1 MTQPVP
7 KTTYLK
13 DYMPPDYLIER
24 VQLSFHLNEA
34 ETTIHSHLQI
44 ARNPQRGAHPRA
56 LVLDGQELR
65 LGSLRLN
72 GEFLAPDRYRVD
84 EEQLTIP
91 GVPPRCSLDITTH
104 VRPQENTS
112 LEGLYRSGDTFCT
125 QCEAQGFR
133 KITYF
138 LDRPDVLSRYTT
150 TITAERNRY
159 PVLLSNGNRIA
170 EGVAEGQ
177 RHWVTWEDPFPKPC
191 YLFAL
196 VAGNLAL
203 TQDQFTT
210 HSGKAVNLQI
220 YVEQHNSEKCGHAM
234 HSLKKAMRWD
244 EETFN
249 LEYDLDTYMIVAVDD
264 FNMGAMEN
272 KGLNI
277 FNSKYVLAR
286 PETATDADYA
296 GIENV
301 IGHEYFHN
309 WTGNR
314 ITCRDW
320 FQLSLKEGLTVFR
333 DQLFSAAMSSGP
345 VQRIREVRL
354 LREYQFAEDA
364 GPMAHPVRPDSYIEI
379 SNFYT
384 MTVYNKGAE
393 VIRML
398 DTLLGKTGFRHG
410 LALYLRRH
418 DGQAATTD
426 DFVQAME
433 DATGSDLGQFR
444 LWYSQAGTPV
454 LTVTHDYDES
464 ARRYTLSVTQY
475 CPPTAGQP
483 HKEPM
488 QIPLA
493 IALLDQH
500 GQELPLRFEGESTRS
515 PATARVLSITRP
527 QESFSFVGVTEE
539 PTASLL
545 RGFSAPAKLAAEFT
559 DTQLAFLFAND
570 TDPFNR
576 WNAGQELAT
585 RLMLRLIATRREEWT
600 KPAEPAFIA
609 AVESI
614 LGDDTLD
621 KALAAEALALPTEIH
636 IANQMDVIDVAAIH
650 EAREFLR
657 LTLSRTLTTSF
668 QLAYHANRS
677 DPPYRYDPVL
687 AGRRS
692 LKNTCLA
699 YLMLLNEPDSRALC
713 VAQFQRA
720 DNMTDALGALAPLA
734 HTDCSERPEALALF
748 EQRWR
753 DDPLVM
759 DKWFSI
765 QASSPLPQTV
775 AEVKRLLEHPRF
787 DLKNP
792 NKVRA
797 LLGTF
802 CHQNQVRFHQADGA
816 GYRLVAACIRELDPL
831 NPQVAARLLNAF
843 SRWRRFD
850 AGRQALM
857 QYELEQILSLPKLS
871 RDAYEIAS
879 KTVTA
884 AEA

>member
-1 MTQPVP
+1 MTPLTP

-13 DYMPPDYLIER
+13 DYTPPEYLIER
-24 VQLSFHLNEA
+24 VDLSFHLNEA
-34 ETTIHSHLQI
+34 QTTVRSHLEI
-44 ARNPQRGAHPRA
+44 ARNPQRGTHTQA

-65 LGSLRLN
+65 LSSLQLD
-72 GEFLAPDRYRVD
+72 GEPLAPDRYHVD

-91 GVPPRCSLDITTH
+91 DVPPRFALDITTH
-104 VRPQENTS
+104 IRPQENTS

-138 LDRPDVLSRYTT
+138 LDRPDVLARYTT
-150 TITAERNRY
+150 TITADRNRY

-170 EGVAEGQ
+170 GGVSDGQ
-177 RHWVTWEDPFPKPC
+177 RHWATWEDPFPKPC

-196 VAGNLAL
+196 VAGNLVG
-203 TQDQFTT
+203 TQDEFTT
-210 HSGKAVNLQI
+210 HSGKAVKLQI
-220 YVEQHNSEKCGHAM
+220 YVERHNSEKCGHAM
-234 HSLKKAMRWD
+234 RSLKKAMRWD

-272 KGLNI
+272 KGLNV

-345 VQRIREVRL
+345 ARRIREVRL

-384 MTVYNKGAE
+384 LTVYNKGAE

-398 DTLLGKTGFRHG
+398 NTLLGEKGFRRG
-410 LALYLRRH
+410 LALYLCRH

-433 DATGSDLGQFR
+433 DATGTDLGQFR

-454 LTVTHDYDES
+454 LTVVQSYDEN
-464 ARRYTLSVTQY
+464 ARRYTLSVAQH
-475 CPPTAGQP
+475 CPSTAGQP
-483 HKEPM
+483 HKKPIH
-488 QIPLA
+488 IPLA
-493 IALLDQH
+493 VALLDH
-500 GQELPLRFEGESTRS
+500 NGQELPLRFEGESALSRATTRI
-515 PATARVLSITRP
+515 LSITRQ

-545 RGFSAPAKLAAEFT
+545 RGFSAPVNLAAEFT
-559 DTQLAFLFAND
+559 DAQLAFLFAHD

-585 RLMLRLIATRREEWT
+585 RLMLRLMATPREAWT

-609 AVESI
+609 AVASI
-614 LGDDTLD
+614 LGDETLD
-621 KALAAEALALPTEIH
+621 KALAAEALALPTEIQ

-657 LTLSRTLTTSF
+657 LTLSQSLKTPF
-668 QLAYHANRS
+668 QLTYHANRS
-677 DPPYRYDPVL
+677 DDPYRYDPVL

-699 YLMLLNEPDSRALC
+699 YLMLLNEPDFRALC
-713 VAQFQRA
+713 VAQFHRV

-734 HTDCSERPEALALF
+734 HTDCPERQDALAQF
-748 EQRWR
+748 EQRWQ

-775 AEVKRLLEHPRF
+775 IEVKRLLEHPRF

-797 LLGTF
+797 LIGTF
-802 CHQNQVRFHQADGA
+802 CHHNQVRFHQVDGE
-816 GYRLVAACIRELDPL
+816 GYRLVAECIRELDPL

-850 AGRQALM
+850 THRQALM
-857 QYELEQILSLPKLS
+857 QYELEQIFNLPKLS
-871 RDAYEIAS
+871 RDTFEIAS
-879 KTVTA
+879 KTLMA